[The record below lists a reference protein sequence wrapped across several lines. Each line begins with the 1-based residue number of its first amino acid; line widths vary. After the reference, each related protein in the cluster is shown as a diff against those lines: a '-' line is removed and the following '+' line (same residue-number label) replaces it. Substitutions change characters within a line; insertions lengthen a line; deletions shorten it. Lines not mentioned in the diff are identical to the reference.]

1 LQTSYKDEA
10 RKNQEKFKV
19 LISLDCV
26 WNRFCLAPP
35 PPPPFNQSDFP
46 SYTRKNLT
54 TCQQDVLATR
64 F

>member
-35 PPPPFNQSDFP
+35 PPPRP
-46 SYTRKNLT
+46 LT
-54 TCQQDVLATR
+54 KAISRPTHVKI
-64 F
+64 